1 MNKIFKCKYDVTS
14 GITKV
19 VSELAT
25 NQQLASQTTRST
37 PPLNCSFLAHFTGFN
52 YTDSK

>member
-14 GITKV
+14 GVTKV

-37 PPLNCSFLAHFTGFN
+37 PPPPRLISRFLS
-52 YTDSK
+52 DLPC

>member
-14 GITKV
+14 GVTKV

-25 NQQLASQTTRST
+25 NQQLTSQTTRST
-37 PPLNCSFLAHFTGFN
+37 PPPQLLISRSL
-52 YTDSK
+52 YWL

>member
-14 GITKV
+14 GVTKV

-25 NQQLASQTTRST
+25 NQQLTSQTTRST
-37 PPLNCSFLAHFTGFN
+37 PPPPPQLLISRSL
-52 YTDSK
+52 YWL